1 MKNDDMSQAIVFEN
15 EPINALQGEGFFV
28 SVDQMA
34 ISIIVCTAIVLI
46 GFLVL
51 AQLAASSFLSRL
63 VLYSRHHLYD
73 LSSDQ
78 SFPSIFTLRNL

>member
-73 LSSDQ
+73 LPSDQ